1 MKPYLKGLF
10 LLLVLP
16 LLWSCGAAVVAGG
29 ATAGY
34 KVATDP
40 RSVGTQTDDA
50 TITARVKMALIK
62 DPVTKARKIDVDTVN
77 GIVTLTGMV
86 ETEAERKKAE
96 EVAKRVNG
104 VRGVRN
110 NLMVGHR
117 SFGRSLDD
125 KLLTARIKTK
135 LIAEPGIRSLS
146 IDVDTV
152 NGVVTL
158 TGMVKSE
165 EQRRRVLE
173 IVRTTKGVKDVVDNL
188 TIENEP

>member
-1 MKPYLKGLF
+1 MKARWLIVLLSLLPGLTA
-10 LLLVLP
+10 
-16 LLWSCGAAVVAGG
+16 CGAAVIATG

-40 RSVGTQTDDA
+40 RSVGRQVDDA
-50 TITARVKMALIK
+50 TLTSRVKLALAR
-62 DPVTKARKIDVDTVN
+62 DPITKARKIDVDTVN
-77 GIVTLTGMV
+77 GVVTLTGVV
-86 ETEAERKKAE
+86 ETETEKRRAE
-96 EVAKRVNG
+96 EVARKVSG
-104 VRGVRN
+104 VRAVRN

-146 IDVDTV
+146 IDVDTL

-158 TGMVKSE
+158 TGMVKNE

-173 IVRTTKGVKDVVDNL
+173 IVRTTRGVKGVVDNL
-188 TIENEP
+188 TVKGD

>member
-1 MKPYLKGLF
+1 MKRLRALYLIV
-10 LLLVLP
+10 LLLPFLTG
-16 LLWSCGAAVVAGG
+16 CGAVLLAGG

-50 TITARVKMALIK
+50 TITAKVKMALVK

-77 GIVTLTGMV
+77 GVVTLTGMV
-86 ETEAERKKAE
+86 ETEAEKKRAE
-96 EVAKRVNG
+96 EVARKVPG
-104 VRGVRN
+104 VRAVRN
-110 NLMVGHR
+110 NLRVGHR

-158 TGMVKSE
+158 TGVVKNE

-173 IVRTTKGVKDVVDNL
+173 IVRTTKGVKGVVDNL
-188 TIENEP
+188 TVKGE

>member
-1 MKPYLKGLF
+1 MRVRLLILLLGLF
-10 LLLVLP
+10 ML
-16 LLWSCGAAVVAGG
+16 SGCGAALVAGG
-29 ATAGY
+29 ATAGD

-40 RSVGTQTDDA
+40 RSVGTQTDDT
-50 TITARVKMALIK
+50 TINAKVKLALLK
-62 DPVTKARKIDVDTVN
+62 DPVTKARKIEVDTVN
-77 GIVTLTGMV
+77 GVVTLTGMV
-86 ETEAERKKAE
+86 ETEAERRRAE
-96 EVAKRVNG
+96 EVARRVAG
-104 VRGVRN
+104 VRAVRN

-125 KLLTARIKTK
+125 KLLTARIKAK

-158 TGMVKSE
+158 TGVVKSE

-173 IVRTTKGVKDVVDNL
+173 IVRTTKGVKRVVDNL
-188 TIENEP
+188 TVEP

>member
-1 MKPYLKGLF
+1 MRPHLKRLLF
-10 LLLVLP
+10 LLVLP
-16 LLWSCGAAVVAGG
+16 FLFGCGPAILAGG

-40 RSVGTQTDDA
+40 RSVGRQTDDA
-50 TITARVKMALIK
+50 TITARVKIALIK
-62 DPVTKARKIDVDTVN
+62 DPLTKARKIDVDTVN
-77 GIVTLTGMV
+77 GMVTLTGIV
-86 ETEAERKKAE
+86 ETEAEKKRAE
-96 EVAKRVNG
+96 EVAKKVEG
-104 VRGVRN
+104 VRGVKN

-117 SFGRSLDD
+117 SFGQSLDD

-158 TGMVKSE
+158 TGEVKSKA
-165 EQRRRVLE
+165 QRRRVIE
-173 IVRTTKGVKDVVDNL
+173 IVRTTKGVKRVIDNL
-188 TIENEP
+188 RVAKP